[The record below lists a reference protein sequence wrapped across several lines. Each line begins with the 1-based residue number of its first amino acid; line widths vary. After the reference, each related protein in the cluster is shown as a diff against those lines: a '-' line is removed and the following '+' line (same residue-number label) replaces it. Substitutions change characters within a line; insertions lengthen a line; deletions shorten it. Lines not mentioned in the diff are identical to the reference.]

1 MSDRRRDVLVPAL
14 RGSLRA
20 ARERRDELR
29 YRFLRDGWTLVKR
42 LGASSV
48 RNVEIRDV
56 PRLDA
61 ATGEAY
67 ADDRTRIVVAA
78 LARALEAETVFEI
91 GTAAGRTTWSV
102 ARSCPAA
109 RLWTLDL
116 PESGKPELEVL
127 DYDRPFMLG
136 DARRGNAFHDT
147 PEAERIAQLLGD
159 SASFDFEPWE
169 GRIDLV
175 FVDGAHTYDYVR
187 NDTEAALRMLS
198 ERGTIVWDDYPNFPG
213 IWKYLNELGRELP
226 IYHLFD
232 TRLALHTRT
241 DLLG

>member
-1 MSDRRRDVLVPAL
+1 MSDRRRDVLLPVL
-14 RGSLRA
+14 RESVRG
-20 ARERRDELR
+20 ARTRRDELR
-29 YRFLRDGWTLVKR
+29 HRLLRDGWTLVKR
-42 LGASSV
+42 FGAASV

-67 ADDRTRIVVAA
+67 ADDRTRIVLAA
-78 LARALEAETVFEI
+78 LARALDVKTVFEI

-102 ARSCPAA
+102 ARSCPEA

-116 PESGKPELEVL
+116 PDHGEPELEVL

-136 DARRGNAFHDT
+136 DERRGNAFRDT
-147 PEAERIAQLLGD
+147 PEAERIEQLLGD
-159 SASFDFEPWE
+159 SASFDFGEWE

-187 NDTEAALRMLS
+187 NDTAAALRMLS

-213 IWKYLNELGRELP
+213 IWKYLNELGRDRP
-226 IYHLFD
+226 VHHLFD
-232 TRLALHTRT
+232 TRLALHTRS
-241 DLLG
+241 DLFG